1 MRADGTAGDGAVVL
15 ARRDVRAPHVGDDDD
30 DGARVDVARDARG
43 VDAPRGARIRDAKAR
58 IRDATAVDADSRR
71 ATTRGRGRR
80 AIERARRRRRR

>member
-1 MRADGTAGDGAVVL
+1 MRVAMSRRHSRRESASHRRV
-15 ARRDVRAPHVGDDDD
+15 ARIRDARDD

-43 VDAPRGARIRDAKAR
+43 VEAPRGARIRDAKAR
-58 IRDATAVDADSRR
+58 IRDAMAVDADSRR